1 MVVSEPEYVEIYRVG
16 SLDAEMVRSVLEGN
30 EIECMLTGS
39 GMGGAYPMNVG
50 TLGSAGVL
58 VRTEDVQRA
67 RELIEQ
73 VVRGDFALEDDELP
87 EGSEEPE

>member
-1 MVVSEPEYVEIYRVG
+1 MTEPEFVEIYRVG

-30 EIECMLTGS
+30 DIQCMLSGS

-50 TLGSAGVL
+50 TLGSAAIL
-58 VRTEDVQRA
+58 VRTEDAERA

-73 VVRGDFALEDDELP
+73 VLRGDFALEDDVLP
-87 EGSEEPE
+87 EGSEEAD